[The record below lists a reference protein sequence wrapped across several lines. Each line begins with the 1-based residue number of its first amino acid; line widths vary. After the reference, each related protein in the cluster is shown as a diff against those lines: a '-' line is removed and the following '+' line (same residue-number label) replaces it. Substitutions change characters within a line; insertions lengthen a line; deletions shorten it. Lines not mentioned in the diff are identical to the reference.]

1 MFSKKLYETL
11 LEEFGKR
18 GLEDIEI
25 PFYIKEN
32 LSKELRIYQEKALKY
47 YYANV
52 DFIKQNHL
60 MFNMATGSGKT
71 LIMAALILDCYKR
84 GYRDFIF
91 FVNSNSILEK
101 TKANFADKYS
111 SKYLFKE
118 SINIDSENVEINI
131 INNLSESKDE
141 CINIH
146 FTTIQ
151 ALFSLFKNERE
162 NSLAFSDL
170 VDKKIVL

>member
-52 DFIKQNHL
+52 DSIRQNHL

-91 FVNSNSILEK
+91 FVNTNSILEK

-111 SKYLFKE
+111 SKYL
-118 SINIDSENVEINI
+118 
-131 INNLSESKDE
+131 
-141 CINIH
+141 
-146 FTTIQ
+146 
-151 ALFSLFKNERE
+151 
-162 NSLAFSDL
+162 
-170 VDKKIVL
+170 

>member
-1 MFSKKLYETL
+1 MFSKKLHEIL

-25 PFYIKEN
+25 PLYIKEN

-52 DFIKQNHL
+52 DSIKQNHL

-111 SKYLFKE
+111 SKYLFK
-118 SINIDSENVEINI
+118 SPIIINEKQVEINLI
-131 INNLSESKDE
+131 ENLSESKKGA
-141 CINIH
+141 INVY
-146 FTTIQ
+146 FNTIQ
-151 ALFSLFKNERE
+151 GLYSLFTNERE
-162 NSLAFSDL
+162 KLFL
-170 VDKKIVL
+170 EI